1 MKSAV
6 WSYFFTTHFFI
17 SLIAVLLS
25 VETAILFQHS
35 FRSLD
40 FYLFVFFSTLFSYN
54 IYYVKGS
61 NAKMFWRLSLFA
73 FCFMLFYFLKLK
85 LYFDKRLL
93 LLCFLSFLYILPV
106 FLNLEK
112 NKNFTIQKLIL
123 LISIWVFCTF
133 FLPLHILNFNY
144 FFFVMLLYRVAIMS
158 FSCLLFFIR
167 DEKNQKLKQSA
178 QKYCNP
184 LIGILILLSLLIVGS
199 VEWKLGLIYFFISIL
214 CIFLNKYFLKKE
226 RTKLD
231 YLIFADGILA
241 LQSLLIFILLK

>member
-1 MKSAV
+1 
-6 WSYFFTTHFFI
+6 
-17 SLIAVLLS
+17 
-25 VETAILFQHS
+25 
-35 FRSLD
+35 
-40 FYLFVFFSTLFSYN
+40 
-54 IYYVKGS
+54 
-61 NAKMFWRLSLFA
+61 
-73 FCFMLFYFLKLK
+73 
-85 LYFDKRLL
+85 
-93 LLCFLSFLYILPV
+93 
-106 FLNLEK
+106 
-112 NKNFTIQKLIL
+112 
-123 LISIWVFCTF
+123 
-133 FLPLHILNFNY
+133 
-144 FFFVMLLYRVAIMS
+144 MS